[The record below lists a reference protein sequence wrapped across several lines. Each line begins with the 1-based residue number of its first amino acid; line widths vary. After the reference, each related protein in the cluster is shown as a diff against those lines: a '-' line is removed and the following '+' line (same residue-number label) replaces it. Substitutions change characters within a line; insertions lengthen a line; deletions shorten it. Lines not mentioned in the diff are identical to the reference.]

1 MLIKTSQ
8 NKLCFTFNFQE
19 NKVKNDLGYDVWM
32 MNNRGTTYS
41 RNHTKFCPTCQEF
54 WNFSWHES
62 AIGDYPAT
70 IDYILKT
77 TKQQSLYFIGHSM
90 GGTQYLVSQGG
101 LYRATLTV
109 ILKETSNLPNSK
121 FAH

>member
-1 MLIKTSQ
+1 MLIKTKTNYVSP
-8 NKLCFTFNFQE
+8 FNFQE

-90 GGTQYLVSQGG
+90 GGTQYLVSQVFNQGG
-101 LYRATLTV
+101 LYRTT
-109 ILKETSNLPNSK
+109 
-121 FAH
+121 